1 MEIQKWNKTLILKI
15 YEKKGEICSL
25 KKMKKKNIK
34 ITKSWIINY
43 YKLIKL

>member
-1 MEIQKWNKTLILKI
+1 METQKLNKNLIIKI

-34 ITKSWIINY
+34 ITKS
-43 YKLIKL
+43 